1 MYKSEG
7 VIVSTDNVLM
17 IYQIVHG
24 LNTQAQDTRHILY
37 WDHHVAAFISVNFRK
52 L

>member
-24 LNTQAQDTRHILY
+24 LNNQAQDTFYMSPRLFVLMFHIL
-37 WDHHVAAFISVNFRK
+37 
-52 L
+52 

>member
-7 VIVSTDNVLM
+7 VRVSTDNVLM

-24 LNTQAQDTRHILY
+24 LNNQAQDTFYTEITMSPRLFVLMFHIL
-37 WDHHVAAFISVNFRK
+37 
-52 L
+52 